1 MNLAQIIEFLIAKR
15 SILAI
20 ILLVLMAA
28 LVLVDIILPPPYT
41 HFPWDAIG
49 GFAAFFGFAAC
60 AALIVF
66 SRLLGEKLLYR
77 DEDYYDD
84 HE

>member
-1 MNLAQIIEFLIAKR
+1 MRLARFIEYLIARR
-15 SILAI
+15 SLLAVI
-20 ILLVLMAA
+20 ALVLMAA
-28 LVLVDIILPPPYT
+28 LVLVDIILPPAYT

-60 AALIVF
+60 AALIF
-66 SRLLGEKLLYR
+66 LARLLGEKLLYR